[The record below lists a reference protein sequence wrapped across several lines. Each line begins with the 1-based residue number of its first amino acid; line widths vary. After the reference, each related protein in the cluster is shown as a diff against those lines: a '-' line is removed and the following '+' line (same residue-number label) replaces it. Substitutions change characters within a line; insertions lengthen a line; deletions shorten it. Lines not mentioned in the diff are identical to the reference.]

1 MQTKIR
7 WYKHVLKSIYVKISL
22 WNTSYSL
29 ISPTFWV
36 LERASAVVVLID
48 SDTGT
53 ETLIFDLDILGM
65 DDVGDRAGGDWRR
78 NAELPFWLI
87 WQLEVEFM
95 LGVGTTL
102 QWKLVFM
109 PWEAVE

>member
-7 WYKHVLKSIYVKISL
+7 WCKPVLKSIYVKISL
-22 WNTSYSL
+22 WNTLYSL

-48 SDTGT
+48 GDTGT
-53 ETLIFDLDILGM
+53 ETLIFDLDMLGV
-65 DDVGDRAGGDWRR
+65 DDVRDGAGGDGSRDV
-78 NAELPFWLI
+78 ELPFWLI